1 MRHFPAEYSG
11 VELTMQLDFIPCI
24 ISLFFHPAGMYF
36 SFSKSKT
43 LFSLPC
49 AASDFLFF
57 YSQNCIISY
66 RTLCEDRS
74 TSREVFFFS
83 EINLCN
89 FVSGR
94 RVLDRGR
101 KSHLGP
107 ASHCIVTS
115 NSLKPQQSCCCIFCN
130 EVNQRDLFVLVE
142 VAALRAFRM
151 WGLYSR
157 VHLTTIFQL
166 PNFCKVVLQ
175 RRTWQDVVGIVR
187 NIFWALSRIFCGLT
201 EEIRNINNI
210 DNQLDATITVY

>member
-1 MRHFPAEYSG
+1 MRSEW
-11 VELTMQLDFIPCI
+11 
-24 ISLFFHPAGMYF
+24 
-36 SFSKSKT
+36 
-43 LFSLPC
+43 
-49 AASDFLFF
+49 FLYIFF

-74 TSREVFFFS
+74 TSREVFFS

-94 RVLDRGR
+94 RVLHRGR

-115 NSLKPQQSCCCIFCN
+115 NSLKPQQYCCCIFCN
-130 EVNQRDLFVLVE
+130 EVNQRDLFVLVK
-142 VAALRAFRM
+142 VAALRALRM
-151 WGLYSR
+151 WGFYSR

-175 RRTWQDVVGIVR
+175 RRTWQDIDGIVR
-187 NIFWALSRIFCGLT
+187 KIFWALSRNFCGQT
-201 EEIRNINNI
+201 EENTKIFLSRQLKAGPTEARVITRYWDIRMC
-210 DNQLDATITVY
+210 VF

>member
-1 MRHFPAEYSG
+1 MRYFPAEYST
-11 VELTMQLDFIPCI
+11 VELTMQLDFIPFI
-24 ISLFFHPAGMYF
+24 IPLFFHPAGMYF
-36 SFSKSKT
+36 SFSTGKT

-49 AASDFLFF
+49 AASDFFIFF

-74 TSREVFFFS
+74 TSREVFFS

-115 NSLKPQQSCCCIFCN
+115 NSLKPQQYCCCIFCN
-130 EVNQRDLFVLVE
+130 EVNQRDLFVLVK
-142 VAALRAFRM
+142 VAALRALRM
-151 WGLYSR
+151 
-157 VHLTTIFQL
+157 
-166 PNFCKVVLQ
+166 
-175 RRTWQDVVGIVR
+175 
-187 NIFWALSRIFCGLT
+187 
-201 EEIRNINNI
+201 
-210 DNQLDATITVY
+210 